1 MRIAGIV
8 LMIIILAACENLPEP
23 LTTTGVITGST
34 YADSAGKAT
43 SYGVMIKASG
53 PYGTLSIVTKD
64 EYYRIE
70 GVGNGTYDLEF
81 SKKGYGTVHQYG
93 IQVFGDE
100 TRSAATVVLYD
111 LPTLTSLPKFIKA
124 YTQPSQ
130 YPSYTTVNIDLAVTP
145 LSKSGLPV
153 LLFMSNSMDVAW
165 NKYEF
170 CYPGTM
176 VASKNSIPYIYF
188 TQQLPFKSK
197 SEVFIRGY
205 VCNPREYNRG
215 GYLDTYR
222 GVYVYSTLNKD
233 VFSQVVSFIMP

>member
-8 LMIIILAACENLPEP
+8 LMIIILAACESLPEP
-23 LTTTGVITGST
+23 LTTSGVITGST

-43 SYGVMIKASG
+43 SYGVTVKATG
-53 PYGTLSIVTKD
+53 PYGSLSIVTKN
-64 EYYRIE
+64 EGYRIE

-111 LPTLTSLPKFIKA
+111 LPKLTSLPKFIKA

-130 YPSYTTVNIDLAVTP
+130 YPPYTTVNIDLAVTP
-145 LSKSGLPV
+145 MSKSGLP
-153 LLFMSNSMDVAW
+153 LMLFMSNSRDVAW

-170 CYPGTM
+170 CYPGTS
-176 VASKNSIPYIYF
+176 VASRNSIPYIYF
-188 TQQLPFKSK
+188 TQQLHFKSK

-205 VCNPREYNRG
+205 VCNPREYNSG

-222 GVYVYSTLNKD
+222 GVNVYSTLNKE